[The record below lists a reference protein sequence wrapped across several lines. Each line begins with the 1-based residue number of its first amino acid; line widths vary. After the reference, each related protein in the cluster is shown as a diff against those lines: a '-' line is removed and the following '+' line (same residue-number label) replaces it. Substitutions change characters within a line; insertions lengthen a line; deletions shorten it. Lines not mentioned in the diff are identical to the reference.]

1 MHPYGVRRTFHCLF
15 GYPEFTFTG
24 DVSLHPGIHG
34 IHLYAVFVEDQ
45 KKSRSGER
53 DILII

>member
-34 IHLYAVFVEDQ
+34 IRLYRVFVEVQ